1 MDAVGYGLCFISSRE
16 GRGVHKD
23 SNTNNTMQSN
33 KPQSTWPA
41 RLEGMV
47 VQKRLGR
54 VETTRY
60 LVIDLKRG
68 CISIYREPPPDIAA
82 MHKHKRPK
90 SAASRLKASL
100 TSRVMSNNITHVT
113 ELEDAHYLALAHIN
127 RERRNSTQRS
137 RAKVKELRGES
148 WEPKLV
154 VPPHVDWKIR

>member
-1 MDAVGYGLCFISSRE
+1 MQR
-16 GRGVHKD
+16 
-23 SNTNNTMQSN
+23 SN
-33 KPQSTWPA
+33 PQSAGPA

-60 LVIDLKRG
+60 LVIDLKSRFI
-68 CISIYREPPPDIAA
+68 CIYREPPPDIAA
-82 MHKHKRPK
+82 MQNHKRPK
-90 SAASRLKASL
+90 SAVSRLKASI
-100 TSRVMSNNITHVT
+100 TSRAMSNNITNVT

-127 RERRNSTQRS
+127 RERRNTAQR
-137 RAKVKELRGES
+137 RRTKILELRGES

>member
-1 MDAVGYGLCFISSRE
+1 
-16 GRGVHKD
+16 
-23 SNTNNTMQSN
+23 MQS
-33 KPQSTWPA
+33 KPQSIVPA

-60 LVIDLKRG
+60 LVIDLKKG
-68 CISIYREPPPDIAA
+68 SICIYREPPPDIAA
-82 MHKHKRPK
+82 MQQRKRPK

-100 TSRVMSNNITHVT
+100 TSRVKSNNIANVT

-127 RERRNSTQRS
+127 RERRTSSNRRRT
-137 RAKVKELRGES
+137 KIKELRGES